1 MSAVWYCSHYFLPVS
16 LTLMANLLPVSTT
29 PAIRVAKFASGVV
42 NTAANLPQVS
52 LIPVVHLHLRIS
64 PRILKKFE
72 MTLLLFL
79 GLGGRW
85 FMEKHEAKKPHDT
98 VPLKGHCYQSLRKGP
113 TLDHSCVYHI
123 TVSFK
128 CVISWTGLWYAV
140 VLLQSRKWWMLQQNS
155 KNS

>member
-1 MSAVWYCSHYFLPVS
+1 
-16 LTLMANLLPVSTT
+16 MANLLPVSTT

-79 GLGGRW
+79 GLGGR
-85 FMEKHEAKKPHDT
+85 
-98 VPLKGHCYQSLRKGP
+98 
-113 TLDHSCVYHI
+113 
-123 TVSFK
+123 
-128 CVISWTGLWYAV
+128 
-140 VLLQSRKWWMLQQNS
+140 
-155 KNS
+155 